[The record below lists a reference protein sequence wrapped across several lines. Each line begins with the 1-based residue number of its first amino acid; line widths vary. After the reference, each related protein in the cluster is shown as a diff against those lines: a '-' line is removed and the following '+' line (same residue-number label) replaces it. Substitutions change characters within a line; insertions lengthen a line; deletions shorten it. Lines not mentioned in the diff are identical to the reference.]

1 MVSDTFRYD
10 KKERRANLQTKDPLL
25 SEKFYRERE
34 FNRVFNPILTS
45 LTDQGHEIAVYNLFV
60 CMKSYISSDKLA
72 ELKKDFLSKII
83 PVMKEER
90 FNNENDND

>member
-1 MVSDTFRYD
+1 MSETFRYD
-10 KKERRANLQTKDPLL
+10 KKERRAGLQTKDPLL

-34 FNRVFNPILTS
+34 FNIEFNPILNPLTS
-45 LTDQGHEIAVYNLFV
+45 RGHEIAIYNLFV
-60 CMKSYISSDKLA
+60 CMKSYIPIDRLS